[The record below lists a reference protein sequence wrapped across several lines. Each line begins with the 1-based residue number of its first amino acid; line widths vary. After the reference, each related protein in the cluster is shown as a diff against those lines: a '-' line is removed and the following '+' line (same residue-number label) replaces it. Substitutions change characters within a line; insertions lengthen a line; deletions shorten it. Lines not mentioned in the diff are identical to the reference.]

1 MHIRH
6 HFLADLPVTRHA
18 RETESYLSRNFT
30 GVDKNNMGVFL
41 LISKVE
47 KRVQSV
53 IYIQDAH
60 KTERTTFEEEKRK
73 NLTEQESDCFRTIRM
88 FVE

>member
-1 MHIRH
+1 
-6 HFLADLPVTRHA
+6 
-18 RETESYLSRNFT
+18 
-30 GVDKNNMGVFL
+30 MGVFL
-41 LISKVE
+41 LISKAE

-73 NLTEQESDCFRTIRM
+73 KLTEQESDCFRTVRM
-88 FVE
+88 FREWAYTKKYVFFCLLNQFVL

>member
-1 MHIRH
+1 
-6 HFLADLPVTRHA
+6 
-18 RETESYLSRNFT
+18 
-30 GVDKNNMGVFL
+30 MGVFL
-41 LISKVE
+41 LISKAE

-73 NLTEQESDCFRTIRM
+73 KLTEQESDCFRTA
-88 FVE
+88 ECL

>member
-1 MHIRH
+1 M
-6 HFLADLPVTRHA
+6 
-18 RETESYLSRNFT
+18 
-30 GVDKNNMGVFL
+30 

-47 KRVQSV
+47 QRVQSV

-73 NLTEQESDCFRTIRM
+73 KLTEQESDCFRTVRM

>member
-1 MHIRH
+1 MTGVQTC
-6 HFLADLPVTRHA
+6 ALPISLFICA
-18 RETESYLSRNFT
+18 NYLPRNFT
-30 GVDKNNMGVFL
+30 GIDKNNMGVFL
-41 LISKVE
+41 LISKAE

-73 NLTEQESDCFRTIRM
+73 KLTEQE
-88 FVE
+88 